1 MKQGRLTGFGSTDF
15 RPVFSYVEKL
25 REEHE
30 FDNLKGMIYFTDG
43 YGIYPEQMPDYDVA
57 FVFLHDDD
65 NAPKVPP
72 WAIRLVLDEEDIE
85 EPESGDKK

>member
-1 MKQGRLTGFGSTDF
+1 MPL
-15 RPVFSYVEKL
+15 
-25 REEHE
+25 
-30 FDNLKGMIYFTDG
+30 